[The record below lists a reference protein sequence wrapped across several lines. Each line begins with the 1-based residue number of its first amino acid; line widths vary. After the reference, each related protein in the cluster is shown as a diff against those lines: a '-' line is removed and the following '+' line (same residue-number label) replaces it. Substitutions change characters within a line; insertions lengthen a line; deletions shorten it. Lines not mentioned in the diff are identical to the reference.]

1 MTTPKRYG
9 SQTPRD
15 IIQETKQELIDQLV
29 VPREKSNLRA
39 RLNNMQSGRSS
50 SMRAQRL
57 A

>member
-15 IIQETKQELIDQLV
+15 IIKETKQELIDQLV
-29 VPREKSNLRA
+29 VPRDKSNLRA

>member
-15 IIQETKQELIDQLV
+15 IIKETKQELIDQLV

-50 SMRAQRL
+50 SMRA
-57 A
+57 

>member
-15 IIQETKQELIDQLV
+15 IIKETKQELIDQLV